1 MKNYDKNKKMNY
13 EVVRTDDFGREVKRL
28 SKKYRSFLDD
38 LENFQKELLE
48 NPTMGDNL
56 GNNVRKVRMAITSKG
71 KGKSGGARVITCNV
85 LVNFENAEIY
95 LLTIYDKS
103 EQQSISKEEVA
114 RLRAINGIVDN

>member
-13 EVVRTDDFGREVKRL
+13 EIVRTDDFDREVKRL

-95 LLTIYDKS
+95 LLAIYDKS

>member
-13 EVVRTDDFGREVKRL
+13 EIVRTDDFDREVKRL

-38 LENFQKELLE
+38 LEDFKNELLE

-85 LVNFENAEIY
+85 LVNFDNAEIY
-95 LLTIYDKS
+95 LLTIYDKN
-103 EQQSISKEEVA
+103 EQQSISKEEIA

>member
-1 MKNYDKNKKMNY
+1 MMNY
-13 EVVRTDDFGREVKRL
+13 ETETTDDFDREAKRL
-28 SKKYRSFLDD
+28 LKKYRSFSAD
-38 LENFQKELLE
+38 LKLFRKELLE

-85 LVNFENAEIY
+85 LVNFENAKIY
-95 LLTIYDKS
+95 LLAIYDKDK
-103 EQQSISKEEVA
+103 QQSISKQEIA